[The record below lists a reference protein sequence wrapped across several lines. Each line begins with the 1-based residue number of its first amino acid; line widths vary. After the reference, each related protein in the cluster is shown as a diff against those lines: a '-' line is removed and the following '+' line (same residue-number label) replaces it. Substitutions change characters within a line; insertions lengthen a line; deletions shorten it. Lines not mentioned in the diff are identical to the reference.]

1 MKFRSLPASLVA
13 LAFVVLASGISGGC
27 RSRPP
32 GRIMDSA
39 AGAEATPA
47 LAEAL
52 ANFGAGVLRSSL
64 GETNAALE
72 NLRRA
77 ESLAPENVRVSFHL
91 AMQYANRGQPDEA
104 LQTMAAAVVRHP
116 DSPEACWLQS
126 RVAQAVQRPE
136 LALQALERAIALAP
150 TQSAGYLNLAIFH
163 AGRQEDDRALAVL
176 EDALPRVDDPLPLLR
191 ILGDSYA
198 ARLQLAV
205 DANDA
210 QARQNLNRAIEC
222 YRQAALQPPDELWD
236 DYQSKL
242 GNLYLADTQC
252 KPAIEIFSELVRRQP
267 DDLEARKKLALSF
280 MCADRSDEAAAEW
293 QGIIARD
300 PGNAE
305 AQYFLGQLQSREG
318 ADDKA
323 IAAYRAA
330 IKAEPENP
338 RSFEKLAL
346 LLADGDLPQAI
357 AVLEDGLRRAPDSL
371 ELQDLLARLYL
382 RAGRGEDALKIF
394 RSLQSNIEK
403 RASPKMLSYSFWLGY
418 AAAAQ
423 QSGRR
428 QEAVALYEKALAVNP
443 KLLEAYIRLASIHV
457 AHGANQEADAVMRRA
472 LAALPDNAEA
482 LYFSGIIASQSGDYA
497 RACEAFARAAELA
510 RAAGV
515 PPKFMDADF
524 YFYYGVA
531 REREK
536 SLAQAEELFRQ
547 ALQID
552 PDHADAANYL
562 AYMWAERGINLEQAL
577 LHVQHAVEL
586 HPENGAYMDTLGWV
600 YFKLGR
606 LDEAADEI
614 HNALQVTPGDPTV
627 MEHYGDILERRGYLS
642 AARSWWVKSWQ
653 AKPGNPEL
661 RRKLER
667 SGGLPSVPPVTNAP
681 AASSP
686 DAP

>member
-1 MKFRSLPASLVA
+1 
-13 LAFVVLASGISGGC
+13 
-27 RSRPP
+27 
-32 GRIMDSA
+32 
-39 AGAEATPA
+39 
-47 LAEAL
+47 
-52 ANFGAGVLRSSL
+52 
-64 GETNAALE
+64 
-72 NLRRA
+72 
-77 ESLAPENVRVSFHL
+77 
-91 AMQYANRGQPDEA
+91 
-104 LQTMAAAVVRHP
+104 MAR
-116 DSPEACWLQS
+116 
-126 RVAQAVQRPE
+126 
-136 LALQALERAIALAP
+136 QALERAVAILP
-150 TQSAGYLNLAIFH
+150 PQSAGYLNLAVFH

-198 ARLQLAV
+198 ARLQLPI

-210 QARQNLNRAIEC
+210 PARQNLDRAIEY
-222 YRQAALQPPDELWD
+222 YRQASSQPPDELWD

-242 GNLYLADTQC
+242 GNLYLADARCQ
-252 KPAIEIFSELVRRQP
+252 PAIEIFAELVKRQP
-267 DDLEARKKLALSF
+267 DDLAARKNLALSY
-280 MCADRSDEAAAEW
+280 MCANRSAEAIAAW
-293 QGIIARD
+293 QEIVARD
-300 PGNAE
+300 PGNPE
-305 AQYFLGQLQSREG
+305 AQYFLDKLQSGEG
-318 ADDKA
+318 ADDQA

-330 IKAEPENP
+330 IQAEPDNP
-338 RSFEKLAL
+338 KSFEKLAL

-357 AVLEDGLRRAPDSL
+357 AVLEDGLRQTPGSL

-394 RSLQSNIEK
+394 RSLQSDIEK
-403 RASPKMLSYSFWLGY
+403 RAAPEMLSPSFWLGY

-428 QEAVALYEKALAVNP
+428 KEAAALYEKALAVNP
-443 KLLEAYIRLASIHV
+443 KLLEAYIRLASIH
-457 AHGANQEADAVMRRA
+457 AARGANQEAEAVMRRA

-482 LYFSGIIASQSGDYA
+482 HYFNGIIASQSGDYA
-497 RACEAFARAAELA
+497 RACESFARAADLA
-510 RAAGV
+510 RADEA

-536 SLAQAEELFRQ
+536 SPAQAEELFRQ
-547 ALQID
+547 ALQLD

-562 AYMWAERGINLEQAL
+562 AYMWAEQGINLEQAL

-614 HNALQVTPGDPTV
+614 HNALQITPDDPTV
-627 MEHYGDILERRGYLS
+627 MEHYGDILERRGDLP
-642 AARSWWVKSWQ
+642 AARAWWVKSWQ
-653 AKPGNPEL
+653 VKPGNPDL

-667 SGGLPSVPPVTNAP
+667 SGGIPPAP
-681 AASSP
+681 PPASN
-686 DAP
+686 